1 MFSLPWKYRF
11 AISDDIS
18 ILTFGFQSMSSVH
31 SQCRLPSSPDRDA
44 RMFTTRSTSG
54 NSNRCG
60 TSASRSF
67 GPMSG
72 SSLIAEKIQ
81 SMMVRNSFGDENS
94 APMAQDEDPD
104 EPVDRDRVERVPD
117 DRVPDDRVPLDRVLV
132 AGFFAAG
139 LAAVLR

>member
-1 MFSLPWKYRF
+1 
-11 AISDDIS
+11 
-18 ILTFGFQSMSSVH
+18 
-31 SQCRLPSSPDRDA
+31 
-44 RMFTTRSTSG
+44 MFTPRSPSA
-54 NSNRCG
+54 NSKRGG

-94 APMAQDEDPD
+94 APMAQDDEPD
-104 EPVDRDRVERVPD
+104 EPVDRERVERVPCE
-117 DRVPDDRVPLDRVLV
+117 RVPVERVRVDFARGLPGRAREVV

-139 LAAVLR
+139 LAAVLRDREAV